1 MDTINY
7 DNARIN
13 RSKRSKNEK
22 ARARYFANGYYIV
35 TKNGYYIKDGVAP
48 VDKCRECELRD
59 FRHNCGH
66 SRTRYFIGNV
76 VVSCRPLDFSDGR
89 QGLPSHQKEVR
100 STNVDTETLSI
111 LPTFRAEMF

>member
-22 ARARYFANGYYIV
+22 ARARYFA
-35 TKNGYYIKDGVAP
+35 NGYYIKDGVAP

-76 VVSCRPLDFSDGR
+76 VVSCRPLES
-89 QGLPSHQKEVR
+89 SK
-100 STNVDTETLSI
+100 
-111 LPTFRAEMF
+111 

>member
-13 RSKRSKNEK
+13 RSKRSKHEK

-76 VVSCRPLDFSDGR
+76 VVSCRPLES
-89 QGLPSHQKEVR
+89 SK
-100 STNVDTETLSI
+100 
-111 LPTFRAEMF
+111 